1 MIIKDH
7 VIHIRDTNIWWLQDE
22 SPLALIEL
30 AGGRMAEPDEE
41 PTVIVHTAPYDKLP
55 ADESFIHEDD
65 FWPECIKQAFPDYI
79 ERCNKEYWVAH
90 GESYNSFFFN
100 KEEVIDYIKNSLD
113 EWPDFIQI
121 GCHDLMINECTPIF
135 YVFWNESLATEG
147 YFVALNSESDIP
159 IYENSEL
166 QESHLIAIQLQ

>member
-22 SPLALIEL
+22 SSYTLIEL
-30 AGGRMAEPDEE
+30 AGGKIAEPDEE
-41 PTVIVHTAPYDKLP
+41 PTIIVGTTPYNKLP
-55 ADESFIHEDD
+55 ADESYIHEDD
-65 FWPECIKQAFPDYI
+65 FWPECIKQAFPDYL

-90 GESYNSFFFN
+90 SESYNNFFFS
-100 KEEVIDYIKNSLD
+100 KEEVIEYVKNELNDY
-113 EWPDFIQI
+113 PDFINI
-121 GCHDLMINECTPIF
+121 TCHDLIITDATPIF
-135 YVFWNESLATEG
+135 YVFWNESLVTEG
-147 YFVALNSESDIP
+147 YFVALSSESEIP